1 MKYSKRY
8 ICLTII
14 LLLVVALKFNRN
26 GSEQVETF
34 RGAQMEP
41 KVWNPLIAE
50 SVNENPLS
58 LVVDNR
64 IYSNEDY
71 DIYMNRKLDIMI
83 PVSLVRD
90 SFNCSAGLYDKEK
103 LVVEKHEE
111 SADFSLEDKQLT
123 KKNDNYYVSASKL
136 SKSLSYDYSW
146 DIQKNTASAADISG
160 ATSIYPSKYDLRE
173 KGRAT
178 TVKNQGSLG
187 TCWASASVSALET
200 ALLPEESVQF
210 SVDHMTLKN
219 SFSQTQNDGGE
230 YTMGMAYLTAWQG
243 PVYEADDPYGDGESP
258 DGLKPVK
265 HVQEIQ
271 VIEGKDFEKIKE
283 AVFKYGGVQTSIYSA
298 LRSSQS
304 QSEFYNSSKNA
315 YCYIGTEKP
324 NHDVVIIGWD
334 DNYSKENFSTAIEG
348 DGAFICQNSWGGGF
362 GDNGVFYI
370 SYYDTNIGVHN
381 VVYTGVESTKNYDS
395 IYQSDM
401 CGWVGQIGYNK
412 ESVYG
417 ANVFTARKN
426 EKLRA
431 AGFYAVGK
439 DTTYQVYVVK
449 DFKDT
454 SSFEKKERVA
464 QGKLDNAGYY
474 TIRFDK
480 EIKVEP
486 GEKFAIVIF
495 VNTPDA
501 VHPLVECDQVLRGF
515 HKTFSNIA
523 QNRHLLSESTFD
535 NSDSLAHVSFV
546 ALTLAELH
554 DSSVVQA
561 LDRRSGLGRLH
572 FADLLAFLYGITHRN
587 RPTGNGDILG
597 SFALLRDFQ
606 FITHFFTSQKFCIVM
621 LTPST
626 AGSGQRQG

>member
-219 SFSQTQNDGGE
+219 SFAQAQNDGGE

-243 PVYEADDPYGDGESP
+243 PVYEADDPYGDGKSP

-334 DNYSKENFSTAIEG
+334 DNYSKDNFSVSLEG
-348 DGAFICQNSWGGGF
+348 NGAFICVNSWGDSF
-362 GDNGVFYI
+362 GDDGLFYV
-370 SYYDTNIGVHN
+370 SYYDSNIGIHN
-381 VVYTGVESTKNYDS
+381 VVYTRVEDNDNYDN
-395 IYQSDM
+395 IYQSDL
-401 CGWVGQIGYNK
+401 CGWVGQLGYECDTAYFSN
-412 ESVYG
+412 VY
-417 ANVFTARKN
+417 TAKSD
-426 EKLRA
+426 EELKA
-431 AGFYAVGK
+431 VGFYATGK
-439 DTTYQVYVVK
+439 DTSYEIYYVDNFEGTESFCNKVYLQ
-449 DFKDT
+449 
-454 SSFEKKERVA
+454 S
-464 QGKLDNAGYY
+464 GKFTNEGYY
-474 TIRFDK
+474 TVDLNKAVNMAEGKKYAIIVK
-480 EIKVEP
+480 ITTP
-486 GEKFAIVIF
+486 G
-495 VNTPDA
+495 A
-501 VHPLVECDQVLRGF
+501 VHPIAIEYKAGRSTKNVVIDDGEGYISLIGKSWEHVEESKEC
-515 HKTFSNIA
+515 NICLKMYTN
-523 QNRHLLSESTFD
+523 NR
-535 NSDSLAHVSFV
+535 
-546 ALTLAELH
+546 
-554 DSSVVQA
+554 
-561 LDRRSGLGRLH
+561 
-572 FADLLAFLYGITHRN
+572 
-587 RPTGNGDILG
+587 
-597 SFALLRDFQ
+597 
-606 FITHFFTSQKFCIVM
+606 
-621 LTPST
+621 
-626 AGSGQRQG
+626 

>member
-71 DIYMNRKLDIMI
+71 DIYMNQKLDIMI

-219 SFSQTQNDGGE
+219 SFAQAQNDGGE
-230 YTMGMAYLTAWQG
+230 YTMGMAYLAAWQG
-243 PVYEADDPYGDGESP
+243 PVYEADDPYGDGKSP

-334 DNYSKENFSTAIEG
+334 DSYSKDNFSVDLEG
-348 DGAFICQNSWGGGF
+348 DGAFICQNSWGSEF
-362 GDNGVFYI
+362 GDGGIFYI
-370 SYYDTNIGVHN
+370 SYYDTNIGTHN
-381 VVYTGVESTKNYDS
+381 VVYTGIEDSDNYDH
-395 IYQSDM
+395 IYQSDL
-401 CGWVGQIGYNK
+401 CGWVGQLGYNK
-412 ESVYG
+412 ESIYG
-417 ANVFTARKN
+417 ANVYTAESN
-426 EKLRA
+426 QNLTA
-431 AGFYAVGK
+431 ASFYATGK
-439 DTTYQVYVVK
+439 DSEYQLYVVK
-449 DFKDT
+449 NFEDE
-454 SSFEKKERVA
+454 SSLSNMTPVA
-464 QGKLDNAGYY
+464 SGKLSNAGYY
-474 TIRFDK
+474 TIPFDK
-480 EIKVEP
+480 QIALDA
-486 GEKFAIVIF
+486 GERYAVVLFIS
-495 VNTPDA
+495 TPDA
-501 VHPLVECDQVLRGF
+501 VHPLAIEYEADDATADVVLDDGEGYVSANGFEWENVKNVENCNICL
-515 HKTFSNIA
+515 KAFSN
-523 QNRHLLSESTFD
+523 
-535 NSDSLAHVSFV
+535 
-546 ALTLAELH
+546 
-554 DSSVVQA
+554 
-561 LDRRSGLGRLH
+561 DR
-572 FADLLAFLYGITHRN
+572 
-587 RPTGNGDILG
+587 
-597 SFALLRDFQ
+597 
-606 FITHFFTSQKFCIVM
+606 
-621 LTPST
+621 
-626 AGSGQRQG
+626 

>member
-146 DIQKNTASAADISG
+146 DIQKNIASAADISG

-219 SFSQTQNDGGE
+219 SFAQAQNDGGE

-243 PVYEADDPYGDGESP
+243 PVYEADDPYGDGKSP

-304 QSEFYNSSKNA
+304 QSEFYNSSTFA
-315 YCYIGTEKP
+315 
-324 NHDVVIIGWD
+324 
-334 DNYSKENFSTAIEG
+334 ENLTS
-348 DGAFICQNSWGGGF
+348 
-362 GDNGVFYI
+362 
-370 SYYDTNIGVHN
+370 
-381 VVYTGVESTKNYDS
+381 GVETVMAVNDFTPIEVKDLPAAVTEAIAKNFAEST
-395 IYQSDM
+395 
-401 CGWVGQIGYNK
+401 VK
-412 ESVYG
+412 E
-417 ANVFTARKN
+417 
-426 EKLRA
+426 A
-431 AGFYAVGK
+431 AVEAAEDGSK
-439 DTTYQVYVVK
+439 TYQVVL
-449 DFKDT
+449 T
-454 SSFEKKERVA
+454 
-464 QGKLDNAGYY
+464 
-474 TIRFDK
+474 DK
-480 EIKVEP
+480 E
-486 GEKFAIVIF
+486 G
-495 VNTPDA
+495 T
-501 VHPLVECDQVLRGF
+501 
-515 HKTFSNIA
+515 
-523 QNRHLLSESTFD
+523 ESTVFF
-535 NSDSLAHVSFV
+535 N
-546 ALTLAELH
+546 EK
-554 DSSVVQA
+554 
-561 LDRRSGLGRLH
+561 GE
-572 FADLLAFLYGITHRN
+572 
-587 RPTGNGDILG
+587 IL
-597 SFALLRDFQ
+597 
-606 FITHFFTSQKFCIVM
+606 K
-621 LTPST
+621 
-626 AGSGQRQG
+626 

>member
-200 ALLPEESVQF
+200 ALLPEESV
-210 SVDHMTLKN
+210 
-219 SFSQTQNDGGE
+219 
-230 YTMGMAYLTAWQG
+230 
-243 PVYEADDPYGDGESP
+243 YEADDPYGDGKSP

-265 HVQEIQ
+265 HVQEMQ

-395 IYQSDM
+395 IYQSDL

-417 ANVFTARKN
+417 ANVFTAQKN

-501 VHPLVECDQVLRGF
+501 VHPLAIEYAADATTAKVD
-515 HKTFSNIA
+515 
-523 QNRHLLSESTFD
+523 LSDGEGYISPDGRTWES
-535 NSDSLAHVSFV
+535 
-546 ALTLAELH
+546 AEDTQSCNL
-554 DSSVVQA
+554 
-561 LDRRSGLGRLH
+561 
-572 FADLLAFLYGITHRN
+572 
-587 RPTGNGDILG
+587 
-597 SFALLRDFQ
+597 
-606 FITHFFTSQKFCIVM
+606 CIKAY
-621 LTPST
+621 
-626 AGSGQRQG
+626 AGK

>member
-219 SFSQTQNDGGE
+219 SFAQAQNDGGE

-243 PVYEADDPYGDGESP
+243 PVYEADDPYGDGKSP

-334 DNYSKENFSTAIEG
+334 DNYSKDNFSVSLEG
-348 DGAFICQNSWGGGF
+348 NGAFICVNSWGDSF
-362 GDNGVFYI
+362 GDDGLFYV
-370 SYYDTNIGVHN
+370 SYYDSNIGIHN
-381 VVYTGVESTKNYDS
+381 VVYTRVEDNDNYDN
-395 IYQSDM
+395 IYQSDL
-401 CGWVGQIGYNK
+401 CGWVGQLGYECDTAYFSNVYTAQSDEELK
-412 ESVYG
+412 SV
-417 ANVFTARKN
+417 
-426 EKLRA
+426 
-431 AGFYAVGK
+431 GFYATGK
-439 DTTYQVYVVK
+439 DTSYEIYYVDNFEGTESFCNKVYLQ
-449 DFKDT
+449 
-454 SSFEKKERVA
+454 S
-464 QGKLDNAGYY
+464 GKFTNEGYY
-474 TIRFDK
+474 TVDLNKAVNMAEGKKYAIIVK
-480 EIKVEP
+480 ITTP
-486 GEKFAIVIF
+486 G
-495 VNTPDA
+495 A
-501 VHPLVECDQVLRGF
+501 VHPIAIEYKAGRSTKNVVIDDGEGYISLIGKSWEHVEESKEC
-515 HKTFSNIA
+515 NICLKMYTN
-523 QNRHLLSESTFD
+523 NR
-535 NSDSLAHVSFV
+535 
-546 ALTLAELH
+546 
-554 DSSVVQA
+554 
-561 LDRRSGLGRLH
+561 
-572 FADLLAFLYGITHRN
+572 
-587 RPTGNGDILG
+587 
-597 SFALLRDFQ
+597 
-606 FITHFFTSQKFCIVM
+606 
-621 LTPST
+621 
-626 AGSGQRQG
+626 

>member
-146 DIQKNTASAADISG
+146 DIEKNTASAADVSG

-219 SFSQTQNDGGE
+219 SFAQAQNDGGE

-315 YCYIGTEKP
+315 YCYIGTE
-324 NHDVVIIGWD
+324 NQTMMLSSLDGMIIIPRRIFQRQ
-334 DNYSKENFSTAIEG
+334 SKETEHLSVRIAGAEVLAITEY
-348 DGAFICQNSWGGGF
+348 FIF
-362 GDNGVFYI
+362 LI
-370 SYYDTNIGVHN
+370 MIR
-381 VVYTGVESTKNYDS
+381 
-395 IYQSDM
+395 I
-401 CGWVGQIGYNK
+401 
-412 ESVYG
+412 SVYIMSCIP
-417 ANVFTARKN
+417 ALRVRRITTASTSQIC
-426 EKLRA
+426 A
-431 AGFYAVGK
+431 AG
-439 DTTYQVYVVK
+439 
-449 DFKDT
+449 
-454 SSFEKKERVA
+454 
-464 QGKLDNAGYY
+464 
-474 TIRFDK
+474 
-480 EIKVEP
+480 
-486 GEKFAIVIF
+486 
-495 VNTPDA
+495 
-501 VHPLVECDQVLRGF
+501 
-515 HKTFSNIA
+515 
-523 QNRHLLSESTFD
+523 
-535 NSDSLAHVSFV
+535 
-546 ALTLAELH
+546 
-554 DSSVVQA
+554 
-561 LDRRSGLGRLH
+561 
-572 FADLLAFLYGITHRN
+572 
-587 RPTGNGDILG
+587 
-597 SFALLRDFQ
+597 
-606 FITHFFTSQKFCIVM
+606 
-621 LTPST
+621 
-626 AGSGQRQG
+626 

>member
-34 RGAQMEP
+34 RGAQMERRSGIM
-41 KVWNPLIAE
+41 IAE
-50 SVNENPLS
+50 VSMKIRCL
-58 LVVDNR
+58 LTLDNR

-71 DIYMNRKLDIMI
+71 DIYMNQKLDIMI
-83 PVSLVRD
+83 PVFTGREQTR
-90 SFNCSAGLYDKEK
+90 SAGLYDKEK
-103 LVVEKHEE
+103 LVLEKHEV
-111 SADFSLEDKQLT
+111 DFSLKDIT

-146 DIQKNTASAADISG
+146 DIEKNTASAADVSG

-283 AVFKYGGVQTSIYSA
+283 AIFKYGGVQTSIYSA

-381 VVYTGVESTKNYDS
+381 VVYTGVESTKNYDN
-395 IYQSDM
+395 IYQSDL

-449 DFKDT
+449 DFKDI

-474 TIRFDK
+474 TIQFDK

-501 VHPLVECDQVLRGF
+501 VHPLAIEYAADATTAKVD
-515 HKTFSNIA
+515 
-523 QNRHLLSESTFD
+523 LSDGEGYISPDGRTWES
-535 NSDSLAHVSFV
+535 
-546 ALTLAELH
+546 AE
-554 DSSVVQA
+554 DTQA
-561 LDRRSGLGRLH
+561 CNL
-572 FADLLAFLYGITHRN
+572 
-587 RPTGNGDILG
+587 
-597 SFALLRDFQ
+597 
-606 FITHFFTSQKFCIVM
+606 CIKAY
-621 LTPST
+621 
-626 AGSGQRQG
+626 AGK

>member
-219 SFSQTQNDGGE
+219 SFAQAQNDGGE

-243 PVYEADDPYGDGESP
+243 PVYEADDPYGDGESL

-271 VIEGKDFEKIKE
+271 VIEGKDFEKIKN
-283 AVFKYGGVQTSIYSA
+283 ASHLGLAHMDQILPTLLLFRKIGALTKCNDLYLSA
-298 LRSSQS
+298 IDLCDSMVADYAERR
-304 QSEFYNSSKNA
+304 EKIRPTHDFSK
-315 YCYIGTEKP
+315 
-324 NHDVVIIGWD
+324 DIIESAK
-334 DNYSKENFSTAIEG
+334 NIAIRYQCDMAHIE
-348 DGAFICQNSWGGGF
+348 
-362 GDNGVFYI
+362 
-370 SYYDTNIGVHN
+370 N
-381 VVYTGVESTKNYDS
+381 VVYLATEIFDNIRKLHGLGKRERLLLQIAVILHSCGAFVNMAQTRENSYKIIMSTEIIGISHIERVMAANIVRYNNEYFPD
-395 IYQSDM
+395 YQDIDEEEITKDQYITIVKL
-401 CGWVGQIGYNK
+401 CAILK
-412 ESVYG
+412 L
-417 ANVFTARKN
+417 ANVLDKSNHQRIQKVRMSLKENSLQITAYTLQDITLEKGLFHRK
-426 EKLRA
+426 A
-431 AGFYAVGK
+431 DV
-439 DTTYQVYVVK
+439 
-449 DFKDT
+449 
-454 SSFEKKERVA
+454 FEEVFGIRPVLKKKE
-464 QGKLDNAGYY
+464 G
-474 TIRFDK
+474 
-480 EIKVEP
+480 
-486 GEKFAIVIF
+486 
-495 VNTPDA
+495 
-501 VHPLVECDQVLRGF
+501 
-515 HKTFSNIA
+515 
-523 QNRHLLSESTFD
+523 
-535 NSDSLAHVSFV
+535 
-546 ALTLAELH
+546 TL
-554 DSSVVQA
+554 
-561 LDRRSGLGRLH
+561 
-572 FADLLAFLYGITHRN
+572 
-587 RPTGNGDILG
+587 
-597 SFALLRDFQ
+597 
-606 FITHFFTSQKFCIVM
+606 K
-621 LTPST
+621 
-626 AGSGQRQG
+626 

>member
-71 DIYMNRKLDIMI
+71 DIYMNQKLDIMI

-146 DIQKNTASAADISG
+146 DIEKNTASAADVSG

-283 AVFKYGGVQTSIYSA
+283 AIFKYGGVQTSIYSA

-334 DNYSKENFSTAIEG
+334 DNYSKDNFSTAIEG

-426 EKLRA
+426 EKLCA

-501 VHPLVECDQVLRGF
+501 VHPLAIEYAADATTAKVD
-515 HKTFSNIA
+515 
-523 QNRHLLSESTFD
+523 LSDGEGYISPDGRTWES
-535 NSDSLAHVSFV
+535 
-546 ALTLAELH
+546 AEDTQSCNL
-554 DSSVVQA
+554 
-561 LDRRSGLGRLH
+561 
-572 FADLLAFLYGITHRN
+572 
-587 RPTGNGDILG
+587 
-597 SFALLRDFQ
+597 
-606 FITHFFTSQKFCIVM
+606 CIKAY
-621 LTPST
+621 
-626 AGSGQRQG
+626 AGK

>member
-1 MKYSKRY
+1 
-8 ICLTII
+8 
-14 LLLVVALKFNRN
+14 
-26 GSEQVETF
+26 
-34 RGAQMEP
+34 
-41 KVWNPLIAE
+41 
-50 SVNENPLS
+50 
-58 LVVDNR
+58 
-64 IYSNEDY
+64 
-71 DIYMNRKLDIMI
+71 
-83 PVSLVRD
+83 
-90 SFNCSAGLYDKEK
+90 
-103 LVVEKHEE
+103 
-111 SADFSLEDKQLT
+111 
-123 KKNDNYYVSASKL
+123 
-136 SKSLSYDYSW
+136 
-146 DIQKNTASAADISG
+146 
-160 ATSIYPSKYDLRE
+160 
-173 KGRAT
+173 
-178 TVKNQGSLG
+178 
-187 TCWASASVSALET
+187 
-200 ALLPEESVQF
+200 
-210 SVDHMTLKN
+210 
-219 SFSQTQNDGGE
+219 
-230 YTMGMAYLTAWQG
+230 MAYLTAWQG

-283 AVFKYGGVQTSIYSA
+283 AIFKYGGVQTSIYSA

-381 VVYTGVESTKNYDS
+381 VVYTGVESTKNYDN
-395 IYQSDM
+395 IYQSDL

-449 DFKDT
+449 DFKDI

-474 TIRFDK
+474 TIQFDK

-501 VHPLVECDQVLRGF
+501 VHPLAIEYAADATTAKVD
-515 HKTFSNIA
+515 
-523 QNRHLLSESTFD
+523 LSDGEGYISPDGRTWES
-535 NSDSLAHVSFV
+535 
-546 ALTLAELH
+546 AE
-554 DSSVVQA
+554 DTQA
-561 LDRRSGLGRLH
+561 CNL
-572 FADLLAFLYGITHRN
+572 
-587 RPTGNGDILG
+587 
-597 SFALLRDFQ
+597 
-606 FITHFFTSQKFCIVM
+606 CIKAY
-621 LTPST
+621 
-626 AGSGQRQG
+626 AGK